1 MPRAN
6 RYMLPGYAY
15 HLTHRCHNRSFL
27 DQSIAEALERREL
40 AREPVWTESV
50 AVGSQPFVK
59 KVSEETQNRV
69 ALESQESQP
78 GMWTVREPDCA
89 YA

>member
-1 MPRAN
+1 MLDLCDGSTAEDFVAN
-6 RYMLPGYAY
+6 Y
-15 HLTHRCHNRSFL
+15 T
-27 DQSIAEALERREL
+27 QSITEALERREL
-40 AREPVWTESV
+40 AREPLWTESI
-50 AVGSQPFVK
+50 AVGSQPFVR

-78 GMWTVREPDCA
+78 GMWTVREPGCA